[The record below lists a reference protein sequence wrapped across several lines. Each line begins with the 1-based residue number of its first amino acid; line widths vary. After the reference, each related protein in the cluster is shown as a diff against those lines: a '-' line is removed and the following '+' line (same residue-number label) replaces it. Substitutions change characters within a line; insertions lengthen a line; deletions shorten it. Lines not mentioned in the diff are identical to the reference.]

1 MTKFDIDE
9 IEKRTMNMLKDFQA
23 ETVKRVDY
31 LFRNMQNHVLL

>member
-1 MTKFDIDE
+1 MTQFDIDE

-31 LFRNMQNHVLL
+31 LFRNK